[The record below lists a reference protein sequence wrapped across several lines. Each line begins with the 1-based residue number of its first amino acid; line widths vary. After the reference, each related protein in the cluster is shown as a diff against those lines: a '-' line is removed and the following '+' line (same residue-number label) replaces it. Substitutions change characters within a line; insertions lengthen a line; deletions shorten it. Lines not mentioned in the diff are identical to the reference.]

1 MNDNW
6 NQITFN
12 TIRGMEPKDW
22 DQKNRLEHPEW
33 FDEHGTYKVQPR
45 SEPSPHL
52 LDLSIRFT
60 A

>member
-12 TIRGMEPKDW
+12 TIRGMESKEW
-22 DQKNRLEHPEW
+22 GQKNRLEHPDW
-33 FDEHGTYKVQPR
+33 FDEHGMYKVQPR
-45 SEPSPHL
+45 SEPFLHK